1 MFRLFKKRTERD
13 KKLIEYNQLI
23 KEAYELSKVNRLESN
38 LKTAEAE
45 QLLKKLEEL
54 TNT

>member
-1 MFRLFKKRTERD
+1 MFKLFKKKTERE
-13 KKLIEYNQLI
+13 KILNEYNQLI

-54 TNT
+54 NNT